1 MGIGARGGI
10 VPFATLAAF
19 NKSCYK
25 WFPIK
30 LVPCRVVHMTMMIMQ
45 LHNFM
50 SPSEM
55 VATSAKSF
63 LAQSVKDDDDAAHE
77 LSKSS
82 NYKTRIDHW
91 DIMSPSMFRCLSLL
105 LWMISNVNIMDV
117 VQYLCDEF

>member
-1 MGIGARGGI
+1 
-10 VPFATLAAF
+10 
-19 NKSCYK
+19 
-25 WFPIK
+25 
-30 LVPCRVVHMTMMIMQ
+30 MTMMVMQ
-45 LHNFM
+45 LDNLM
-50 SPSEM
+50 SPSET

-63 LAQSVKDDDDAAHE
+63 LVQSVKDDDVAAHE

-91 DIMSPSMFRCLSLL
+91 DIMSLSMFRCLSLL